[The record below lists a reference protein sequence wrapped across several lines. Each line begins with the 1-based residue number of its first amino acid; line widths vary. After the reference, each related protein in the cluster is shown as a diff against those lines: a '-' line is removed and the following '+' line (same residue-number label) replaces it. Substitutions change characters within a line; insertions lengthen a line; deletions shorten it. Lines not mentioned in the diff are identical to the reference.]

1 MKCLAQKTHL
11 HPFNLL
17 YAMDVSLLFF
27 SGIFIWLV
35 VATFSSYDTKE
46 FVVAGE
52 MEEIDQLKLEGL
64 HRRRRGFLTNK
75 ISGS

>member
-1 MKCLAQKTHL
+1 MFGSKNTSPSIQSIICNGCIPT
-11 HPFNLL
+11 
-17 YAMDVSLLFF
+17 FF

-52 MEEIDQLKLEGL
+52 MEEIDQLELEGV
-64 HRRRRGFLTNK
+64 HIRRGFLTNK